1 MLQNGREALQI
12 LVSGLMA
19 AGIVNPLKIIDI
31 YQEHD
36 AELIF
41 AHPFQSLCHQL
52 FSGFHVVEIHQR
64 IPHGFFSQLLLLP
77 YQLIDLPQI
86 LQQRAGFGIA
96 PFLFRLPAVSALI
109 FLQKPLADCHI
120 LKHTGAAAL
129 LQRIYINQIMPF
141 PLRIIIA
148 YDMIFAVKRRF
159 ITAL

>member
-1 MLQNGREALQI
+1 MLQI
-12 LVSGLMA
+12 LIPCLMA
-19 AGIVNPLKIIDI
+19 EGVVDPLKIVNV

-36 AELIF
+36 AEIAF
-41 AHPFQSLCHQL
+41 FHPFQSLGHQL
-52 FSGFHVVEIHQR
+52 LSRLHIIKIHQW
-64 IPHGFFSQLLLLP
+64 IPHGFLSQLLLLAH
-77 YQLIDLPQI
+77 QLIDLPQI
-86 LQQRAGFGIA
+86 PKQRGGFGVM
-96 PFLFRLPAVSALI
+96 PLLLRLLPLSMFA

-120 LKHTGAAAL
+120 LEHAGTAAF